1 MSEFF
6 RALEQAE
13 RDRAIRQKT
22 LEAGRDTAT
31 VAAPRAAA
39 PLAPPAAAPA
49 VAAPPVVAP
58 PVVTPAPVAP
68 STVTPPAV
76 TPPAAAPVAP
86 VAPSPF
92 ARLPARV
99 QRPEPPAPRPPLVH
113 GVDGHLVSLVR
124 PASVEAE
131 QYRVLRH
138 LVEETRA
145 GKACVLVAV
154 SSPGAGDGKTMTS
167 LNLAGAL
174 AQDPVARVL
183 VVDADLR
190 RPSVDKRL
198 GGSGDE
204 PGLID
209 AILDQQRTLGDVVR
223 RRAEFNMSILPAGH
237 ATHTPYELLNSPR
250 LAELLDA
257 ARRRYDYIVLDTPP
271 VVPFPDCRVLGK
283 LVDGFFLVVAA
294 HRTPRGLLEE
304 ALNVMEPAK
313 VLGIVFNEADRPL
326 SSYYDA
332 AYGYPEPDHTSRR
345 GSSRWTRRK
354 SA

>member
-13 RDRAIRQKT
+13 RDRAVRQHGHD
-22 LEAGRDTAT
+22 AGRDTAT
-31 VAAPRAAA
+31 MEAPRAAA
-39 PLAPPAAAPA
+39 P
-49 VAAPPVVAP
+49 VAAPEAPAPGAPPVAPSKSAP
-58 PVVTPAPVAP
+58 PVVTAPA
-68 STVTPPAV
+68 SPA
-76 TPPAAAPVAP
+76 

-92 ARLPARV
+92 VRPSAPGARP
-99 QRPEPPAPRPPLVH
+99 QTPAPRPPVAH
-113 GVDGHLVSLVR
+113 DIDAHLVSLVR

-138 LVEETRA
+138 LVEQTRA

-167 LNLAGAL
+167 INLAGAL
-174 AQDPVARVL
+174 GQDLTARVL
-183 VVDADLR
+183 IVDADLR

-198 GGSGDE
+198 GASGEE

-209 AILDQQRTLGDVVR
+209 AILDPQRTLDDVIR
-223 RRAEFNMSILPAGH
+223 RRPEFNLSILPAGQ
-237 ATHTPYELLNSPR
+237 ATPTPYELLHSPR

-257 ARRRYDYIVLDTPP
+257 ARERYDYIVLDTPP

-304 ALNVMEPAK
+304 ALNVMEPSK
-313 VLGIVFNEADRPL
+313 VLGIVFNEAERPL

-332 AYGYPEPDHTSRR
+332 AYGYPEPDRGPSRR
-345 GSSRWTRRK
+345 GRRWARRK

>member
-13 RDRAIRQKT
+13 RDRAVRQQGR
-22 LEAGRDTAT
+22 EAGRETAT
-31 VAAPRAAA
+31 ATAPRAAA
-39 PLAPPAAAPA
+39 P
-49 VAAPPVVAP
+49 VAEPEA
-58 PVVTPAPVAP
+58 PAPV
-68 STVTPPAV
+68 TPP
-76 TPPAAAPVAP
+76 PAT
-86 VAPSPF
+86 PSPF
-92 ARLPARV
+92 ARPAAPV
-99 QRPEPPAPRPPLVH
+99 ARPETPAPRPAVLH
-113 GVDGHLVSLVR
+113 TVDAHLVSLVR

-138 LVEETRA
+138 LVEQTRA
-145 GKACVLVAV
+145 GQACVLVAV

-167 LNLAGAL
+167 INLAGAL
-174 AQDPVARVL
+174 AQDPTARVL
-183 VVDADLR
+183 IIDADLR
-190 RPSVDKRL
+190 RPSVATRL
-198 GGSGDE
+198 GGSGEE

-209 AILDQQRTLGDVVR
+209 AIMNPQCTPGDVIQ
-223 RRAEFNMSILPAGH
+223 RRAEFNMSILPAGR
-237 ATHTPYELLNSPR
+237 ATPTPYELLHSPR

-257 ARRRYDYIVLDTPP
+257 ARRRFDYIVLDTPP

-304 ALNVMEPAK
+304 ALNIMEPSK
-313 VLGIVFNEADRPL
+313 VLGIVFNEAERPL

-332 AYGYPEPDHTSRR
+332 YSYPEPDRVPSRR
-345 GSSRWTRRK
+345 GRWMRRK

>member
-13 RDRAIRQKT
+13 RDRAIRQKS

-31 VAAPRAAA
+31 VATPE
-39 PLAPPAAAPA
+39 PPS
-49 VAAPPVVAP
+49 V
-58 PVVTPAPVAP
+58 
-68 STVTPPAV
+68 
-76 TPPAAAPVAP
+76 AAPVAVPPP
-86 VAPSPF
+86 VTPPPSATLPVATPPPVAAPSPF
-92 ARLPARV
+92 ARPPARAP
-99 QRPEPPAPRPPLVH
+99 RPEPAAPRPAVVH
-113 GVDGHLVSLVR
+113 GIDPHLVSLVR

-167 LNLAGAL
+167 INLAGAL
-174 AQDPVARVL
+174 AQDPSARVL

-209 AILDQQRTLGDVVR
+209 AILDPQRTLGDVVR
-223 RRAEFNMSILPAGH
+223 RRAEFNMSILPAGQ
-237 ATHTPYELLNSPR
+237 ATPTPYELLNSPR

-257 ARRRYDYIVLDTPP
+257 ARRRFDYIVLDTPP

-304 ALNVMEPAK
+304 ALNVMEPSK
-313 VLGIVFNEADRPL
+313 VLGIVFNEAERPL

-332 AYGYPEPDHTSRR
+332 AYGYPESDRSPRRR
-345 GSSRWTRRK
+345 GRRWTRRK

>member
-13 RDRAIRQKT
+13 RDRAVRQQA

-31 VAAPRAAA
+31 VTEPRAAA
-39 PLAPPAAAPA
+39 PAAAPEAPPA
-49 VAAPPVVAP
+49 VAAPPVVTAP
-58 PVVTPAPVAP
+58 ASHAVASPFARPPAPVA
-68 STVTPPAV
+68 
-76 TPPAAAPVAP
+76 
-86 VAPSPF
+86 
-92 ARLPARV
+92 
-99 QRPEPPAPRPPLVH
+99 RPEPPAARPVVVH
-113 GVDGHLVSLVR
+113 DIDAHLVSLVR

-167 LNLAGAL
+167 INLAGAL
-174 AQDPVARVL
+174 AQDPTARVL
-183 VVDADLR
+183 IIDADLR
-190 RPSVDKRL
+190 RPSVATRL

-209 AILDQQRTLGDVVR
+209 AIRDPQRTLGDVVR
-223 RRAEFNMSILPAGH
+223 RRPEFNMSVLPAGQP
-237 ATHTPYELLNSPR
+237 TPTPYELLNSPR

-304 ALNVMEPAK
+304 ALNVMEPSK
-313 VLGIVFNEADRPL
+313 VLGIVFNEAERPL

-332 AYGYPEPDHTSRR
+332 AYGYPQPDRIPSHRA
-345 GSSRWTRRK
+345 SRWARK
-354 SA
+354 RA

>member
-13 RDRAIRQKT
+13 RDRAVRQQG

-31 VAAPRAAA
+31 TRAPRAAA
-39 PLAPPAAAPA
+39 PVAEPEAPA
-49 VAAPPVVAP
+49 TPPVAAPPVAP
-58 PVVTPAPVAP
+58 SAVAP
-68 STVTPPAV
+68 SPMVTPP
-76 TPPAAAPVAP
+76 P

-92 ARLPARV
+92 AR
-99 QRPEPPAPRPPLVH
+99 PPAPPVARPQAPAPPILH
-113 GVDGHLVSLVR
+113 SIDAHLVSLVR

-138 LVEETRA
+138 QVEQTRA

-167 LNLAGAL
+167 INLAGAL
-174 AQDPVARVL
+174 AQDPTARVL
-183 VVDADLR
+183 IIDADLR
-190 RPSVDKRL
+190 RPSVATRL
-198 GGSGDE
+198 GGSGE
-204 PGLID
+204 APGLID
-209 AILDQQRTLGDVVR
+209 AILDPQRTLADVIHR
-223 RRAEFNMSILPAGH
+223 RTEFNMSVLPAGQ
-237 ATHTPYELLNSPR
+237 ATPTPYELLNSPR

-257 ARRRYDYIVLDTPP
+257 ARRRFDYIVLDTPP

-304 ALNVMEPAK
+304 ALNVMEPSK
-313 VLGIVFNEADRPL
+313 VLGIVFNEAERPL

-332 AYGYPEPDHTSRR
+332 AYGYPEPDRVPSRR
-345 GSSRWTRRK
+345 GRWTRRK

>member
-13 RDRAIRQKT
+13 RDRAVRQQNGD
-22 LEAGRDTAT
+22 AGRDTLT
-31 VAAPRAAA
+31 VRAPRVTAPVAEPEAPAPAAPPPVGPPKA
-39 PLAPPAAAPA
+39 APPA
-49 VAAPPVVAP
+49 
-58 PVVTPAPVAP
+58 
-68 STVTPPAV
+68 
-76 TPPAAAPVAP
+76 

-92 ARLPARV
+92 ARPAAPV
-99 QRPEPPAPRPPLVH
+99 KLPEPAAPRPPVVH
-113 GVDGHLVSLVR
+113 DIDAHLVSLVR

-138 LVEETRA
+138 IVEQTRV
-145 GKACVLVAV
+145 GEACVLVAL
-154 SSPGAGDGKTMTS
+154 SSPGAGDGKTMIS
-167 LNLAGAL
+167 INLAGAL
-174 AQDPVARVL
+174 AQDPTARVL
-183 VVDADLR
+183 IIDADLR
-190 RPSVDKRL
+190 RPSVAQRL
-198 GGSGDE
+198 GGSGEE

-209 AILDQQRTLGDVVR
+209 AILDPQRTLDDVIR
-223 RRAEFNMSILPAGH
+223 RRPEFNLSILPAGQ
-237 ATHTPYELLNSPR
+237 ATPTPYELLNSPR

-257 ARRRYDYIVLDTPP
+257 ARRRFDYIVLDTPP

-304 ALNVMEPAK
+304 ALNVLEPSK
-313 VLGIVFNEADRPL
+313 VLGIVFNEAERPL

-332 AYGYPEPDHTSRR
+332 AYGYPEPDRGPSRR
-345 GSSRWTRRK
+345 ASRWARRK

>member
-1 MSEFF
+1 
-6 RALEQAE
+6 
-13 RDRAIRQKT
+13 
-22 LEAGRDTAT
+22 
-31 VAAPRAAA
+31 VAPRAV
-39 PLAPPAAAPA
+39 PPPAAIASPF
-49 VAAPPVVAP
+49 VR
-58 PVVTPAPVAP
+58 
-68 STVTPPAV
+68 
-76 TPPAAAPVAP
+76 PAARVA
-86 VAPSPF
+86 
-92 ARLPARV
+92 
-99 QRPEPPAPRPPLVH
+99 RPEPSTPPPMPVR
-113 GVDGHLVSLVR
+113 GIDGHLVSLVR

-167 LNLAGAL
+167 INLAGAL
-174 AQDPVARVL
+174 AQDPSARVL
-183 VVDADLR
+183 VIDADLR

-198 GGSGDE
+198 GGTGDE

-209 AILDQQRTLGDVVR
+209 AILDPQRALADVVL
-223 RRAEFNMSILPAGH
+223 RRAEFNLSILPAGQ
-237 ATHTPYELLNSPR
+237 ATQTPYELLNSPR

-304 ALNVMEPAK
+304 ALNVMEPSK

-332 AYGYPEPDHTSRR
+332 AYGYPEPDHTPRR
-345 GSSRWTRRK
+345 RSSRWARRK

>member
-13 RDRAIRQKT
+13 RDRAVRQQGHDG
-22 LEAGRDTAT
+22 GRDTAT
-31 VAAPRAAA
+31 VRAPRAAA
-39 PLAPPAAAPA
+39 PVAEPQAPAAVAPP
-49 VAAPPVVAP
+49 VAAPPVAP
-58 PVVTPAPVAP
+58 PPAP
-68 STVTPPAV
+68 TVTTAPPAV
-76 TPPAAAPVAP
+76 TPSPFVRPSAPV
-86 VAPSPF
+86 V
-92 ARLPARV
+92 RTPA
-99 QRPEPPAPRPPLVH
+99 PAPRPPVMP
-113 GVDGHLVSLVR
+113 DIDAHLVSLVR

-138 LVEETRA
+138 LVEQTRA

-167 LNLAGAL
+167 INLAGAL
-174 AQDPVARVL
+174 AQDPTARVL
-183 VVDADLR
+183 IIDADLR
-190 RPSVDKRL
+190 RPSVDTRL
-198 GGSGDE
+198 GGTGEE

-209 AILDQQRTLGDVVR
+209 AIMDPQRTLADVIR
-223 RRAEFNMSILPAGH
+223 RRPEFNVSILPAGQ
-237 ATHTPYELLNSPR
+237 ATPTPYELLNSPR

-257 ARRRYDYIVLDTPP
+257 ARRRFDYIVLDTPP

-283 LVDGFFLVVAA
+283 LVDGFLLVVAA

-304 ALNVMEPAK
+304 ALNVMEPSK
-313 VLGIVFNEADRPL
+313 VLGIVFNEAERPL

-332 AYGYPEPDHTSRR
+332 AYGYPEPDRGPTRR
-345 GSSRWTRRK
+345 GSRWMRRK

>member
-13 RDRAIRQKT
+13 RDRAVRQQA

-31 VAAPRAAA
+31 VTAPRPAAPAAA
-39 PLAPPAAAPA
+39 PEAPPA
-49 VAAPPVVAP
+49 VAAPPVVTAP
-58 PVVTPAPVAP
+58 ASHAAASPFARP
-68 STVTPPAV
+68 
-76 TPPAAAPVAP
+76 AAPVA
-86 VAPSPF
+86 
-92 ARLPARV
+92 
-99 QRPEPPAPRPPLVH
+99 RPETPAARPEAVH
-113 GVDGHLVSLVR
+113 DIDAHLVSLVR

-167 LNLAGAL
+167 INLAGAL
-174 AQDPVARVL
+174 AQDPTARVL
-183 VVDADLR
+183 IIDADLR
-190 RPSVDKRL
+190 RPSVATRL

-204 PGLID
+204 AGLID
-209 AILDQQRTLGDVVR
+209 AILDPQRTLGDVVR
-223 RRAEFNMSILPAGH
+223 RRPEFNMSVLPAGQPMP
-237 ATHTPYELLNSPR
+237 TPYELLNSPR

-304 ALNVMEPAK
+304 ALNVMEPSK
-313 VLGIVFNEADRPL
+313 VLGIVFNEAERPL

-332 AYGYPEPDHTSRR
+332 AYGYPQPDRIPSRR
-345 GSSRWTRRK
+345 ASRWARK
-354 SA
+354 RA

>member
-13 RDRAIRQKT
+13 RDRAVRQQG
-22 LEAGRDTAT
+22 LDAGRDTAT
-31 VAAPRAAA
+31 VRAPRAAA
-39 PLAPPAAAPA
+39 F
-49 VAAPPVVAP
+49 VAAPEAPAAVAP
-58 PVVTPAPVAP
+58 PVVTAPASPAVAPLPFARPPAPVA
-68 STVTPPAV
+68 
-76 TPPAAAPVAP
+76 
-86 VAPSPF
+86 
-92 ARLPARV
+92 
-99 QRPEPPAPRPPLVH
+99 RPETPAPRPQVVH
-113 GVDGHLVSLVR
+113 DIDAHLVSLMR

-138 LVEETRA
+138 LVEQTRA

-154 SSPGAGDGKTMTS
+154 SSPGAGDGKTTTS
-167 LNLAGAL
+167 INLAGAL
-174 AQDPVARVL
+174 AQDPTARVL
-183 VVDADLR
+183 IIDADLR

-198 GGSGDE
+198 GGSGDD

-209 AILDQQRTLGDVVR
+209 AILDPQRTLGDVIR
-223 RRAEFNMSILPAGH
+223 RRPEFNMSILPAGQ
-237 ATHTPYELLNSPR
+237 ATPTPYELLNSPR

-304 ALNVMEPAK
+304 ALNVMEPSK
-313 VLGIVFNEADRPL
+313 VLGIVFNEAERPL

-332 AYGYPEPDHTSRR
+332 AYGYPEPDRGASRR
-345 GSSRWTRRK
+345 GSRWARRK

>member
-13 RDRAIRQKT
+13 RDRAVRQQG
-22 LEAGRDTAT
+22 LEAGRETAN
-31 VAAPRAAA
+31 ARAPRAAA
-39 PLAPPAAAPA
+39 PVAEPEAPAPVTPPVAAA
-49 VAAPPVVAP
+49 VAP
-58 PVVTPAPVAP
+58 SPVVTPP
-68 STVTPPAV
+68 
-76 TPPAAAPVAP
+76 P
-86 VAPSPF
+86 VAPSPVVTPPPVMPSVF
-92 ARLPARV
+92 ARPPAPV
-99 QRPEPPAPRPPLVH
+99 ARPEPPAPRPPALH
-113 GVDGHLVSLVR
+113 AIDAHLVSLVR

-138 LVEETRA
+138 LVEQTRA

-167 LNLAGAL
+167 INLAGAL
-174 AQDPVARVL
+174 AQDPTARVL
-183 VVDADLR
+183 IIDADLR
-190 RPSVDKRL
+190 RPSVVTRL
-198 GGSGDE
+198 GGSGEE

-209 AILDQQRTLGDVVR
+209 AILDPQCTLGDVVQ
-223 RRAEFNMSILPAGH
+223 RRAEFNMSVLPAGR
-237 ATHTPYELLNSPR
+237 ATPTPYELLNSPR

-257 ARRRYDYIVLDTPP
+257 ARRRFDYIVLDTPP
-271 VVPFPDCRVLGK
+271 VVPFPDCRVLVK

-304 ALNVMEPAK
+304 ALNVMEPSK
-313 VLGIVFNEADRPL
+313 VLGIVFNEAERPL

-332 AYGYPEPDHTSRR
+332 YSYPEPDRVPSRR
-345 GSSRWTRRK
+345 GRWTRRK